1 MEVTETGGGSGMNTK
16 LFSGALVR
24 LAVFDVEKDA
34 ECMAR
39 WNRNSEYQQLLDSGP
54 SNLWTVQ
61 QIREWIE
68 KNYNDLYAFS
78 IHTLADD
85 RIIGSVDLNGIQWTA
100 GDAWVGIGIGEPELW
115 GKGYGREAMQL
126 ILRFG
131 FEQLNLKRISLTV
144 FEYNQRAYH
153 SYLKLGFREEGRLRQ
168 WMQRGGERYDMIY
181 MGILREE
188 WESAKEQS
196 DDQENNNEQTIIN
209 Q

>member
-1 MEVTETGGGSGMNTK
+1 MNTK

-100 GDAWVGIGIGEPELW
+100 GDAWVGICIGEPELW

>member
-85 RIIGSVDLNGIQWTA
+85 RIIGNVDLNGIQWTA